1 MAVVHVIQQIGDG
14 VTPVLPNPHFTV
26 TLPRIVLSGSSRQPV
41 EDTRGRRPACTQPP
55 MTQVRHWEEEGVEL
69 CRDDIGEGLQGQE
82 DPRSE
87 AYHARCLSSLNVHLF
102 KENMSK
108 GENRRLHPKKG
119 KRAGEMRGIDVH
131 AYVSFS
137 WFVFLF
143 FLPFLRVYR
152 RISNQSL
159 KNQI

>member
-41 EDTRGRRPACTQPP
+41 EDTRGRRPARTQPP

-87 AYHARCLSSLNVHLF
+87 AYHARCLSMSTSL
-102 KENMSK
+102 
-108 GENRRLHPKKG
+108 RRT
-119 KRAGEMRGIDVH
+119 
-131 AYVSFS
+131 
-137 WFVFLF
+137 
-143 FLPFLRVYR
+143 
-152 RISNQSL
+152 
-159 KNQI
+159 